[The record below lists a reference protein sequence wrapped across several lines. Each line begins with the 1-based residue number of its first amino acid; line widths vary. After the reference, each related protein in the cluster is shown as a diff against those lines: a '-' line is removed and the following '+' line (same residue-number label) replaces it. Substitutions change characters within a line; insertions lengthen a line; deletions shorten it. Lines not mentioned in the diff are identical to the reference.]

1 MATIRPMRGKWQ
13 VLIRR
18 KFHKHLT
25 KSFVL
30 KSDAQKYARE
40 TEAQIDKS
48 FLVSYEEAQKTKFS
62 FCFPNLSLPV
72 SLSKIFNALD
82 RPRQKLIFL

>member
-1 MATIRPMRGKWQ
+1 MATIRRRNKKWF
-13 VLIRR
+13 VEIRKKYFKPIR
-18 KFHKHLT
+18 KTFHMKE
-25 KSFVL
+25 
-30 KSDAQKYARE
+30 DAEKYARE
-40 TEAQIDKS
+40 KESEIDKG
-48 FLVSYEEAQKTKFS
+48 FLISYEEAQKTKFS